1 MFDKLKQLNQLRQIQ
16 KTIEAETLT
25 HEKNNIRDT
34 IDGKMAIKELALDPA
49 RSPGDQEKVVKEC
62 INEAMQK
69 MQQLMAQKMAGLMQ

>member
-1 MFDKLKQLNQLRQIQ
+1 
-16 KTIEAETLT
+16 
-25 HEKNNIRDT
+25 
-34 IDGKMAIKELALDPA
+34 MAIKELALDPA